1 MTDRDRLF
9 VATKAPSHR
18 QLRVGEEVR
27 HILANILLRGDIPSR
42 VLEDNP
48 ELKMDRSI
56 TITQVKIS
64 PDLRNA
70 TVYIMPLGGQNQK
83 EAIAYLAK
91 SCGYLRSQLGRK
103 LNLKFAP
110 TMVFLIDPSFAQA
123 EKIETLIRQHVTPS
137 IIQDETE

>member
-42 VLEDNP
+42 VLEDNH

-83 EAIAYLAK
+83 EAIAYLTK

-123 EKIETLIRQHVTPS
+123 EKIETLIRRHVTPS
-137 IIQDETE
+137 ISE